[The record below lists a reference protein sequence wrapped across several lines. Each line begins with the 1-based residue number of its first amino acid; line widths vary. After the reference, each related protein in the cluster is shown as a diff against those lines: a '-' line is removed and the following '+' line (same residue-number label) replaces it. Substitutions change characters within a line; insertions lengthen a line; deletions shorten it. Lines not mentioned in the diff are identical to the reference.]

1 MITSIRYIFSHYLLS
16 IIFFSNVYSQN
27 FNVKPYLQNVTPS
40 SIHIMWETTS
50 NDESIVHWGETTEL
64 VYTATGDAE
73 NSINS
78 YYIHDVHLTDLDQ
91 NTRYYYKVV
100 TGDLESEIFDFVTPI
115 GSEFE
120 SSLRVIAMSDMQKD
134 YSNFNKFQEIIN
146 QGIFSYLDISDTLLL
161 TDVLDLVL
169 IPGDLVDN
177 GINHTEWGDHF
188 FGPSEPL
195 FSHVPLYPVL
205 GNHENNSSYYF
216 SYFNLPE
223 NGTPGYEEHWWW
235 ADFSNV
241 RVIGLNSNWN
251 YQLAVQLNWLENV
264 LNSSCNDSN
273 IDFVFAQLHHPH
285 RSELWVPG
293 ETNFTGDVVELLE
306 QFTSDCGKPS
316 IHFFG
321 HTHGYSR
328 GQSINHTHAMVN
340 VATAGGA
347 IDYWGEYL
355 QADYPE
361 YSVSQDEWGFVV
373 LDVEAGSDPKFT
385 LKRISRGDDYQP
397 LDNVV
402 RDEFTIRMHNN
413 PPMTPDPVYPLDDEI
428 PPDLI
433 WLWASEYSDPDNDEH
448 GFSQWQISTN
458 CGDFEFPVAD
468 IYESHENWYYGTNT
482 QEGNSLNNELI
493 TGLDG
498 EMEYCWRVR
507 YRDKGLQWSE
517 WSEPSFFT
525 TTQSL
530 YTPNLLLNPGAE
542 NGTSNWIVAEG
553 IFESLEEYECNGIVP
568 HSGEYYFCVG
578 GLCTE
583 SDYAEVYQNID
594 ISEFS
599 DCIDDSGASTVF
611 GGFLANW
618 SGWDEPEMHITFLAE
633 DGSELGA
640 SETQSTLNSSWTEF
654 DLTLPIPPYSREIKF
669 TLMGTR
675 NGGQDNDSYFDDLF
689 LRLIREESC
698 MEYASTL
705 DDEPNIPKEITLY
718 QNYPNPFNPL
728 TTISYDLPQDSYVV
742 LSIYDMKGSLV
753 KNLVNEIR
761 TAGMQSIQWNATNNI
776 GLTVSAGVYLY
787 SIETKDF
794 RKTKKMILL
803 K

>member
-1 MITSIRYIFSHYLLS
+1 MITSIRYLFSHYLLS

-64 VYTATGDAE
+64 GYTATGDAE

-78 YYIHDVHLTDLDQ
+78 YYIHDVHLTDLNQ

-177 GINHTEWGDHF
+177 GINHTEWSDHF

-264 LNSSCNDSN
+264 LNSSCNDPN

-285 RSELWVPG
+285 KSELWVPG

-328 GQSINHTHAMVN
+328 
-340 VATAGGA
+340 
-347 IDYWGEYL
+347 
-355 QADYPE
+355 
-361 YSVSQDEWGFVV
+361 
-373 LDVEAGSDPKFT
+373 
-385 LKRISRGDDYQP
+385 
-397 LDNVV
+397 
-402 RDEFTIRMHNN
+402 
-413 PPMTPDPVYPLDDEI
+413 
-428 PPDLI
+428 
-433 WLWASEYSDPDNDEH
+433 
-448 GFSQWQISTN
+448 
-458 CGDFEFPVAD
+458 
-468 IYESHENWYYGTNT
+468 
-482 QEGNSLNNELI
+482 
-493 TGLDG
+493 
-498 EMEYCWRVR
+498 
-507 YRDKGLQWSE
+507 
-517 WSEPSFFT
+517 
-525 TTQSL
+525 
-530 YTPNLLLNPGAE
+530 
-542 NGTSNWIVAEG
+542 
-553 IFESLEEYECNGIVP
+553 
-568 HSGEYYFCVG
+568 
-578 GLCTE
+578 
-583 SDYAEVYQNID
+583 
-594 ISEFS
+594 
-599 DCIDDSGASTVF
+599 
-611 GGFLANW
+611 
-618 SGWDEPEMHITFLAE
+618 
-633 DGSELGA
+633 
-640 SETQSTLNSSWTEF
+640 
-654 DLTLPIPPYSREIKF
+654 
-669 TLMGTR
+669 
-675 NGGQDNDSYFDDLF
+675 
-689 LRLIREESC
+689 
-698 MEYASTL
+698 
-705 DDEPNIPKEITLY
+705 
-718 QNYPNPFNPL
+718 
-728 TTISYDLPQDSYVV
+728 
-742 LSIYDMKGSLV
+742 
-753 KNLVNEIR
+753 
-761 TAGMQSIQWNATNNI
+761 
-776 GLTVSAGVYLY
+776 
-787 SIETKDF
+787 
-794 RKTKKMILL
+794 
-803 K
+803 

>member
-1 MITSIRYIFSHYLLS
+1 MIASIRYLFSHYSLA
-16 IIFFSNVYSQN
+16 IIFLSNVFSQN

-50 NDESIVHWGETTEL
+50 NDESTVQWGETTEL
-64 VYTATGDAE
+64 GYTATGDAY

-78 YYIHDVHLTDLDQ
+78 HYIHDVHLTDLDH
-91 NTRYYYKVV
+91 NTRYYYKVI
-100 TGDLESEIFDFVTPI
+100 TEGLESDIFDFVTPTEP
-115 GSEFE
+115 EFE

-161 TDVLDLVL
+161 TDALDLVL

-177 GINHTEWGDHF
+177 GINHTEWSDHF

-195 FSHVPLYPVL
+195 FSHIPLYPVL

-241 RVIGLNSNWN
+241 RVIGLNSNWDF
-251 YQLAVQLNWLENV
+251 QLAVQLNWLENI
-264 LNSSCNDSN
+264 LNSSCSDPN

-293 ETNFTGDVVELLE
+293 ETSFTGDVVELLG

-328 GQSINHTHAMVN
+328 GQSIDHTHAMVN

-385 LKRISRGDDYQP
+385 LKRISRGDDYQL
-397 LDNVV
+397 LDNEV
-402 RDEFTIRMHNN
+402 RDEFTIRMYNN
-413 PPMTPDPVYPLDDEI
+413 SPVTPNPVYPLGAEV

-433 WLWASEYSDPDNDEH
+433 WLWASEFSDPDNDEH
-448 GFSQWQISTN
+448 GFSQWQISTD
-458 CGDFEFPVAD
+458 CGDFDSPIVD
-468 IYESHENWYYGTNT
+468 IYESHENWYFGTNT
-482 QEGNSLNNELI
+482 QEGNSLSNELI

-507 YRDKGLQWSE
+507 YRDKSLQWSE
-517 WSEPSFFT
+517 WSEPRSFT
-525 TTQSL
+525 TGQSL

-542 NGTSNWIVAEG
+542 NGTSNWTIAEG
-553 IFESLEEYECNGIVP
+553 VFESLEEYECNGIVP
-568 HSGEYYFCVG
+568 YSGEFYFCVG

-583 SDYAEVYQNID
+583 SDYAEVYQTID
-594 ISEFS
+594 LSEFS
-599 DCIDDSGASTVF
+599 DCIDDSGSSAVF
-611 GGFLANW
+611 GGFLSNW
-618 SGWDEPEMHITFLAE
+618 GGSDQPAMYITFLDDNGTE
-633 DGSELGA
+633 ISY
-640 SETQSTLNSSWTEF
+640 SETQTTLNSSWTEF
-654 DLTLPIPPYSREIKF
+654 DVMLPIPVNTKDVRF
-669 TLMGTR
+669 TLTGTR
-675 NGGQDNDSYFDDLF
+675 NAGQDNDSYFDDLF
-689 LRLIREESC
+689 FRVLRDESC
-698 MEYASTL
+698 LEMVTISE
-705 DDEPNIPKEITLY
+705 EQPNIAQEITLY
-718 QNYPNPFNPL
+718 QNYPNPFNPV
-728 TTISYDLPQDSYVV
+728 TTLSYNLPQDSYVI
-742 LSIYDMKGSLV
+742 LSIYDMNGSLV
-753 KNLVNEIR
+753 KNLVNDNR
-761 TAGMQSIQWNATNNI
+761 TAGMQHIQWNATNNN
-776 GLTVSAGVYLY
+776 GRTVSAGVYLY
-787 SIETKDF
+787 SIEAGEF
-794 RKTKKMILL
+794 RQMKKMILL